1 MSAANEKAHAFV
13 AGLAA
18 SAGLAPLAEAGRQAM
33 TDLPVPTRK
42 SERWKYSPL
51 TPMLVTP
58 VRTAPAHEGWP
69 KDVPTNPI
77 PGLDAYRIV
86 LLNGQVVAEACDLP
100 VADGVVC
107 IPLLQA
113 MAEGRIGAG
122 DEDWSAYHTREW
134 VGAVHAAHAQDGL
147 FLSLESGV
155 VLDRPVLVHHHTT
168 GENVASCPRHRLQ
181 VGANAEAEVVLW
193 SSAPEG
199 ASGMVNAVLE
209 GKVGAGARLGVD
221 KVQHEHGAVFHLAHE
236 HVTQDK
242 DSTFRI
248 HTVTVQGHWVRN
260 ELNALQHGSG
270 SHTIMHGAYLPKG
283 QEHVDNHTTMDHTV
297 PHCTSSELYKGILYD
312 RSTGVFNG
320 KVFVR
325 EDAQL
330 TNAYQQNANIVADAG
345 ASINA
350 KPELEIYAD
359 DVKCSHGCTV
369 GQFDEEALFYLK
381 SRGIADRAA
390 RALMV
395 QAFIG
400 EVLEGFGQD
409 EVAQE
414 VEGLLADRHGWM

>member
-1 MSAANEKAHAFV
+1 MSAANDKAHAFV

-33 TDLPVPTRK
+33 ADLPLPTRK

-107 IPLLQA
+107 IPLSQA

-168 GENVASCPRHRLQ
+168 GENVASCPRHRVQ
-181 VGANAEAEVVLW
+181 VGANAGAEVVLW

-209 GKVGAGARLGVD
+209 GKVGAGAVD
-221 KVQHEHGAVFHLAHE
+221 KV
-236 HVTQDK
+236 
-242 DSTFRI
+242 
-248 HTVTVQGHWVRN
+248 
-260 ELNALQHGSG
+260 
-270 SHTIMHGAYLPKG
+270 P
-283 QEHVDNHTTMDHTV
+283 
-297 PHCTSSELYKGILYD
+297 
-312 RSTGVFNG
+312 
-320 KVFVR
+320 
-325 EDAQL
+325 
-330 TNAYQQNANIVADAG
+330 
-345 ASINA
+345 
-350 KPELEIYAD
+350 
-359 DVKCSHGCTV
+359 
-369 GQFDEEALFYLK
+369 
-381 SRGIADRAA
+381 
-390 RALMV
+390 
-395 QAFIG
+395 G
-400 EVLEGFGQD
+400 EVEEQANGTGICK
-409 EVAQE
+409 
-414 VEGLLADRHGWM
+414 LA